1 MPSRTSPISFALSL
15 AGWGLHGLAVFAFGL
30 MAGFFWAYGFN
41 VSLATAQ
48 MDGASYAVVQSS
60 LNRHVRHAMFFGF
73 FFGPPVLCAL
83 ALAAGRDEW
92 RRGWFGLLAFAGVLY
107 ALGIVLFTAQVNL
120 PLNAYTESWDP
131 RALPPDWAETR
142 ARWNAP
148 TSGAARP
155 ARWPSPCRSRRSRCV
170 RGLSPMQLPRAFRS
184 RTRRAGQGALRRVGS
199 THSGRQGESPSRRSI
214 RC

>member
-1 MPSRTSPISFALSL
+1 MPPRTSSISFALSL

-41 VSLATAQ
+41 VSLATLQ
-48 MDGASYAVVQSS
+48 MDGASYAAVQSS

-83 ALAAGRDEW
+83 ALAATWREW
-92 RRGWFGLLAFAGVLY
+92 RAWRCGWFGLLAFAGVLY

-142 ARWNAP
+142 ARWH
-148 TSGAARP
+148 AANL
-155 ARWPSPCRSRRSRCV
+155 WRCAASALAFA
-170 RGLSPMQLPRAFRS
+170 LSIAAL
-184 RTRRAGQGALRRVGS
+184 ALRARAVADATATRVPV
-199 THSGRQGESPSRRSI
+199 TDATGRPGGAS
-214 RC
+214 

>member
-1 MPSRTSPISFALSL
+1 MPPRTSSISFALFL
-15 AGWGLHGLAVFAFGL
+15 AGWGLHGFAVFAFGL

-41 VSLATAQ
+41 VSLATLQ

-83 ALAAGRDEW
+83 ALAASRDEW

-142 ARWNAP
+142 ARWH
-148 TSGAARP
+148 AANL
-155 ARWPSPCRSRRSRCV
+155 WRCAASALAFA
-170 RGLSPMQLPRAFRS
+170 LSIVAL
-184 RTRRAGQGALRRVGS
+184 ALRARAVADATATRVPV
-199 THSGRQGESPSRRSI
+199 TDATGRPGGAS
-214 RC
+214 

>member
-1 MPSRTSPISFALSL
+1 MPSRTSPISFVLSS

-73 FFGPPVLCAL
+73 FFGPPVLSAL

-142 ARWNAP
+142 ARWNAANLWRCAASALAFALSIAALALRARAVADA
-148 TSGAARP
+148 TAARVP
-155 ARWPSPCRSRRSRCV
+155 VTEAT
-170 RGLSPMQLPRAFRS
+170 G
-184 RTRRAGQGALRRVGS
+184 RAGGAS
-199 THSGRQGESPSRRSI
+199 
-214 RC
+214 

>member
-1 MPSRTSPISFALSL
+1 MSPRTSSISFALSF

-41 VSLATAQ
+41 VSLATLQ
-48 MDGASYAVVQSS
+48 MDGASYAAVQSS

-73 FFGPPVLCAL
+73 FFGPPLLCAL
-83 ALAAGRDEW
+83 ALATTWREW
-92 RRGWFGLLAFAGVLY
+92 RAWRCGWFGLLAFAGVLY

-142 ARWNAP
+142 ARWNAANLWRCAASALAFALSIAALALRARAVADA
-148 TSGAARP
+148 TAARVP
-155 ARWPSPCRSRRSRCV
+155 VTDATGRPE
-170 RGLSPMQLPRAFRS
+170 
-184 RTRRAGQGALRRVGS
+184 GAS
-199 THSGRQGESPSRRSI
+199 
-214 RC
+214 

>member
-1 MPSRTSPISFALSL
+1 MPSRTSPISFALFS
-15 AGWGLHGLAVFAFGL
+15 AGWSLHGLAVFAFGL
-30 MAGFFWAYGFN
+30 MAGFFWTYGFN
-41 VSLATAQ
+41 VSLATAH

-142 ARWNAP
+142 ARWNAANLWRCAASALAFALSIAALALRARAVADA
-148 TSGAARP
+148 TAARVP
-155 ARWPSPCRSRRSRCV
+155 VTDA
-170 RGLSPMQLPRAFRS
+170 
-184 RTRRAGQGALRRVGS
+184 TDRAGSAS
-199 THSGRQGESPSRRSI
+199 
-214 RC
+214 

>member
-1 MPSRTSPISFALSL
+1 MPPRTSPLCFALSST
-15 AGWGLHGLAVFAFGL
+15 GWGLHGLAVFAFGL

-41 VSLATAQ
+41 VSLATLQ

-83 ALAAGRDEW
+83 ALAAAWAEW
-92 RRGWFGLLAFAGVLY
+92 RRGWFGLLAFAGLLY

-142 ARWNAP
+142 ARWNTANLWRCAASALAFALSIAALGLRVRAVADA
-148 TSGAARP
+148 TAARVP
-155 ARWPSPCRSRRSRCV
+155 VTAATARREAAS
-170 RGLSPMQLPRAFRS
+170 
-184 RTRRAGQGALRRVGS
+184 
-199 THSGRQGESPSRRSI
+199 
-214 RC
+214 

>member
-1 MPSRTSPISFALSL
+1 MSPRTSPTSFALSL

-30 MAGFFWAYGFN
+30 MAGFFWTYGFN

-73 FFGPPVLCAL
+73 FFGPPVLSAL

-142 ARWNAP
+142 ARWNAANLWRCAASALAFALSIAALALRAR
-148 TSGAARP
+148 TVADATAARVP
-155 ARWPSPCRSRRSRCV
+155 VTDA
-170 RGLSPMQLPRAFRS
+170 
-184 RTRRAGQGALRRVGS
+184 TDRAGGAS
-199 THSGRQGESPSRRSI
+199 
-214 RC
+214 